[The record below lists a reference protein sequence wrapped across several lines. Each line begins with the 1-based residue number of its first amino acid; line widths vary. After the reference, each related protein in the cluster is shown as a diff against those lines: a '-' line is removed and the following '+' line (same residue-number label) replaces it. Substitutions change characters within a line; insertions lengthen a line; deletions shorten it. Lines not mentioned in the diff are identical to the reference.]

1 MIRSVRAKYSE
12 GVLEPLEPLALK
24 EGAEV
29 VVTLDD
35 KPSSEAPGEA
45 FRRSAGSWKGHS
57 DPDELIGLIYDSRIT
72 GSREPPACASRTLI
86 S

>member
-1 MIRSVRAKYSE
+1 MIRSVRAKYSG

-35 KPSSEAPGEA
+35 TPSSEGPGEA

-57 DPDELIGLIYDSRIT
+57 DPDALIRLIHESRLA
-72 GSREPPACASRTLI
+72 GSREPPDL
-86 S
+86 